1 MVNLD
6 TLLIELDVRNGQSTE
21 LRDSQPRVK
30 EDEDRIVVPAE
41 MFIFLDK
48 FQKITLLLSG
58 NRFSGDRIIYD
69 HRCQFKS
76 KRILTDQVIIHCQL
90 KSRSQNASDGV
101 NGAVPST
108 IPLLK
113 LNQPCFC
120 IGQANLVNALLAK
133 RFLVQ
138 DVDNR
143 FISCTGVVGHS
154 GF

>member
-58 NRFSGDRIIYD
+58 R
-69 HRCQFKS
+69 KWV
-76 KRILTDQVIIHCQL
+76 LWE
-90 KSRSQNASDGV
+90 
-101 NGAVPST
+101 
-108 IPLLK
+108 
-113 LNQPCFC
+113 
-120 IGQANLVNALLAK
+120 
-133 RFLVQ
+133 
-138 DVDNR
+138 
-143 FISCTGVVGHS
+143 
-154 GF
+154 